1 LERLIV
7 GADIQAALWIC
18 FLMVA
23 IMSVFAAGLVC
34 AFRGRGKLAA
44 FLFVTA
50 TVLYI
55 SMPLY
60 IWARCGVGPCPSS
73 KLLP

>member
-1 LERLIV
+1 MS
-7 GADIQAALWIC
+7 ADVQAALWIC
-18 FLMVA
+18 FLMAA
-23 IMSVFAAGLVC
+23 IACAFVAGLLC
-34 AFRGRGKLAA
+34 ALRGRGKLAA
-44 FLFVTA
+44 LLFVTA

-60 IWARCGVGPCPSS
+60 IWARCGVSPCPSS